1 MQPTAASPAGLPA
14 SFRRWSKLPVPARRI
29 VVEVRRWSHPARR
42 PHPTVAV
49 EMVDGVAVMTF
60 DDGKVNA
67 ISARMTQ
74 LLSDALDGLET
85 SDARALV
92 LAGRERRPPRPARA
106 RRMEPPVAHLRPAPA
121 RRCRVHRQ
129 HHRRRG
135 RLLLLTDVRLG
146 ADGAFKI
153 GFSEASIG
161 ILPLPGAVMMLAR
174 DRLAE
179 TGVEEA
185 LQGGEDLRSGR
196 CPRRRALG
204 SCRRTHGAPRPRY
217 QRSARARGQ
226 HRLLPPRQAG
236 TRRPSRRPHAPPA
249 HRGHRTPEP
258 PQHLNGRRRTPGAT
272 PTPTGDSTMSPHVAV
287 RSSSDGRPGLRL
299 RGGSPGPP
307 RLGR

>member
-1 MQPTAASPAGLPA
+1 MNAHPDGLGARRRPRLRCTDCAPTRGLPSTLPTVEGKLVGSRHGSGVTEAAGWARDGGGPVMQPTAASPAGLPA

-74 LLSDALDGLET
+74 LLSEALDGLET

-161 ILPLPGAVMMLAR
+161 IHP
-174 DRLAE
+174 
-179 TGVEEA
+179 
-185 LQGGEDLRSGR
+185 
-196 CPRRRALG
+196 
-204 SCRRTHGAPRPRY
+204 
-217 QRSARARGQ
+217 
-226 HRLLPPRQAG
+226 PPRGGDDAG
-236 TRRPSRRPHAPPA
+236 A
-249 HRGHRTPEP
+249 
-258 PQHLNGRRRTPGAT
+258 
-272 PTPTGDSTMSPHVAV
+272 
-287 RSSSDGRPGLRL
+287 
-299 RGGSPGPP
+299 
-307 RLGR
+307 